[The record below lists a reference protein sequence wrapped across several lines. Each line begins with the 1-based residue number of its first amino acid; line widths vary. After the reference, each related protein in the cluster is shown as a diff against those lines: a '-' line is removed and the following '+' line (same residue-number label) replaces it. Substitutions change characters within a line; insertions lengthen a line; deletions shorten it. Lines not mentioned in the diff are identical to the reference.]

1 MNSALYGDVIE
12 NELIPSINM
21 WHLETNGIYQ
31 QDNAPYYKTRDI
43 KALFEDLSINILP
56 WPAHSPDLNPVENLW
71 AIIDKKFK
79 KIPMHTIQELN
90 ERLRSEWLSVESTI
104 CANLIKSMPKRI
116 AECVKAKG
124 DEKSTKQLALIQ
136 IQIIPQQLPFF
147 VILVELAHLPP
158 THSLIHLQIK

>member
-1 MNSALYGDVIE
+1 MTSDCIKEVVQGGGAKVAFWGVISATGTSCCKLYNQNMNSALYGDVIE

-90 ERLRSEWLSVESTI
+90 ESLRSEWLSVESTI

-116 AECVKAKG
+116 AEYVKAKG
-124 DEKSTKQLALIQ
+124 GAIEK
-136 IQIIPQQLPFF
+136 
-147 VILVELAHLPP
+147 
-158 THSLIHLQIK
+158 